1 MSKWIYSQK
10 NKMFWNLD
18 KVLKIRLESNRIE
31 LVYDEDGG
39 SNYVEFDTEKDLLEA
54 WRCLKI
60 DLLLGKD

>member
-1 MSKWIYSQK
+1 MSKWIYSPV

-39 SNYVEFDTEKDLLEA
+39 SNYVEFESEKELLQA
-54 WRCLKI
+54 WH
-60 DLLLGKD
+60 DLGKTLL